1 MPWAD
6 PVFQAVEALARLEA
20 LLEEL
25 NVQQQDEDDKELRQL
40 YDAEIA
46 STIAQVT
53 DNSWRLEEELLVVAR
68 RAENTDENDKHDS
81 RGAVLEVTHGVGGQ
95 EAALFAGELL
105 QMYERFAESRGW
117 RFDVEQLNEGAI
129 GGVQNAIVRVNGEP
143 DQNNCGPYGW
153 LRFDSGVHRVQR
165 VPVTDKKGRM
175 QTSSAAL
182 VLLPV
187 ASEVDIDLPKSEVR
201 IEASKKSS
209 GPGGQSV
216 NAMTQAIRV
225 VHIPTGI
232 STYCA
237 STQSL
242 IDNRN
247 RALEMLRTKLLSQQL
262 AARSDFERNERK
274 SQRGT
279 GDRSEKIRTYNFQ
292 RDEVTDHLLGKA
304 AGQKYSAEDILFG
317 DGLEGLLAAHRARVR
332 TEELENAVKAI
343 EARMGA
349 SSAAER

>member
-1 MPWAD
+1 MANPI
-6 PVFQAVEALARLEA
+6 
-20 LLEEL
+20 
-25 NVQQQDEDDKELRQL
+25 K
-40 YDAEIA
+40 
-46 STIAQVT
+46 TIAGPMVGCVSIQVCIVFSVCRSRT
-53 DNSWRLEEELLVVAR
+53 R
-68 RAENTDENDKHDS
+68 RAEC
-81 RGAVLEVTHGVGGQ
+81 RLPAPPWCFCRWP
-95 EAALFAGELL
+95 A
-105 QMYERFAESRGW
+105 RW
-117 RFDVEQLNEGAI
+117 
-129 GGVQNAIVRVNGEP
+129 
-143 DQNNCGPYGW
+143 
-153 LRFDSGVHRVQR
+153 
-165 VPVTDKKGRM
+165 
-175 QTSSAAL
+175 TSTCPKAKC
-182 VLLPV
+182 
-187 ASEVDIDLPKSEVR
+187 ASKR
-201 IEASKKSS
+201 AKKSS